1 MKYYKDNYYHIFNR
15 GCNKQ
20 PIFFSDDN
28 YIYLLKKIKESYQE
42 FGINILAYCFM
53 PNHYHFLIQQMT
65 YKPVSD
71 WLRNIFGGYTQ
82 AINKQQQRRGTLFE
96 GRAKA
101 ILVDK
106 EEYLIHLMRYI
117 HNNPVKAD
125 LVNNSQD
132 WKYSNYLECAGIRAG
147 SLYNKKFIIQNFS
160 SRIEYKKYFED
171 YQAESKIL
179 KALDK
184 YLID

>member
-42 FGINILAYCFM
+42 FGINIFAYCLM
-53 PNHYHFLIQQMT
+53 PNHYHFLIQQLT

-71 WLRNIFGGYTQ
+71 WLRTIFGGYTQ
-82 AINKQQQRRGTLFE
+82 AINKQQERKGTLFE
-96 GRAKA
+96 GRAKG
-101 ILVDK
+101 ILIDK

-117 HNNPVKAD
+117 HNNPVKAG
-125 LVNNSQD
+125 LVNNSHD
-132 WKYSNYLECAGIRAG
+132 WKYSNYLECAGLREG
-147 SLYNKKFIIQNFS
+147 TLYNEKFIIQNFS
-160 SRIEYKKYFED
+160 SKIDYKTYFQYYEIENKM
-171 YQAESKIL
+171 QN
-179 KALDK
+179 ALEK